1 MSDVRGINLTDTA
14 QAPQLDATVNWPL
27 GLLGIL
33 MDGSAISRLLFLEV
47 DAAEVKPRNAAAKRA
62 ARAVK
67 CYLENPQKIP
77 AIPIDLKGTQFQLT
91 VWHALQQ
98 LKPGQVVSYGELAK
112 RLGSGARAVGNACRH
127 NPVPVLVPCHRVVA
141 KNSMGGFS
149 GKQSGLMMD
158 IKTWLLAHEG
168 VEIASRHPH

>member
-1 MSDVRGINLTDTA
+1 MPNARGITLTDKA
-14 QAPQLDATVNWPL
+14 QTVQLDATVNWPL
-27 GLLGIL
+27 GLLGIQ
-33 MDGSAISRLLFLEV
+33 MDGSAISRLFFLEE
-47 DAAEVKPRNAAAKRA
+47 DATEVKPRNAAAKRA
-62 ARAVK
+62 AEAVK
-67 CYLENPQKIP
+67 CYLENPQKPP
-77 AIPIDLKGTQFQLT
+77 AISIDLKGTQFQQK

-112 RLGSGARAVGNACRH
+112 RLGSGARAVGNACRN
-127 NPVPVLVPCHRVVA
+127 NPVPILVPCHRVVA

-149 GKQSGLMMD
+149 GKQSGLMMA